1 MNSIQHTL
9 QYLQQQQK
17 RQQLAI
23 KRSEEYQ
30 KLLST
35 HNGRLKL
42 KNKQKTLRSKQARL
56 QNALKP
62 LS

>member
-1 MNSIQHTL
+1 MNSLWHTV

-42 KNKQKTLRSKQARL
+42 KNKQKTQRSNQAKLR
-56 QNALKP
+56 NALKR
-62 LS
+62 LD